1 MTPQATSYPRQ
12 LETIRTY
19 MGRLAEGQPAAM
31 KGFDQL
37 HEAATGEGALDAKTK
52 ELIALAIAVNARCD
66 GCIAFHTD
74 AALGAG
80 ATRAEIMDSLGV
92 AVLMGGGPSVIYA
105 THVVEA
111 LEQFAA
117 AAPAG
122 R

>member
-1 MTPQATSYPRQ
+1 MSPQPMSYPRQ
-12 LETIRTY
+12 LETIQTY

-31 KGFDQL
+31 KGFGEL
-37 HEAATGEGALDAKTK
+37 HEAAAGAGALDARTK

-66 GCIAFHTD
+66 GCIAFHTN

-80 ATRAEIMDSLGV
+80 ATRAEIMDALGV

-117 AAPAG
+117 VGPTG
-122 R
+122 G